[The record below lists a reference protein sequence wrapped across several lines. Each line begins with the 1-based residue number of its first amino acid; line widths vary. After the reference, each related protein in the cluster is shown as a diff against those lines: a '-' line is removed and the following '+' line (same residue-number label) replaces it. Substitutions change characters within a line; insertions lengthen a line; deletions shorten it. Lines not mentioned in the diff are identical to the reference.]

1 MTESFHNIEDEP
13 FPSFLSASLGSGN
26 GTLGNVTLGSRLGVP
41 VAASTVAKIRA
52 GADNR
57 ISDIQASYLEDGQ
70 LSLVNS
76 QPSSGQRGK
85 FALSFKDD
93 LDGADDFIAAHR
105 LSDML
110 VKIHLDEGESTAR
123 LKAPPQGSPLQADP
137 PAQRASEHGDDLST
151 GLITF
156 SHLGA
161 RDVTDMK
168 GKHALPEV
176 QEEGSASD
184 SDRLSGSVS
193 SFVANE
199 KLLSV
204 YSLNSDAT
212 DDDIDVD
219 QLQDDELELYF
230 NKLVPPAMQR
240 GRVEGQEIPPTGQTG
255 IAENS
260 SHPGSAEP
268 EKNRYNFLDDFDQ
281 DDFQMPDVRLAATGM
296 DSCPASDEEDT
307 EDELEAAR
315 RLGSARPRFLL
326 PSTSRQ
332 LVGES
337 HRPNFRPGL
346 EGGSSDDEPLPAA
359 ARNAPANSG
368 IEFRRSAEGQV
379 INPPITGDGGGGG
392 DGSSGSEED
401 GNDGGVSTI
410 PLPPGGGQA
419 YDGPRGSGAG
429 GDQDGHGVPSLP
441 APSRASVPGHSE
453 MGDRVGPVGTGEGGF
468 VAPGLGPPRLSPVN
482 WSMTLDRQEALDAM
496 DSAESAAAADGPLD
510 SLYLWNG
517 GGLWRPPDALG
528 SALLQGTLQSSFH
541 LSQAF
546 PSHSASAG
554 QEEEEGALGLR
565 GGPCGYSTVPEP
577 SDSSGEGEPRAASLE
592 AKYLSQTGRGEE
604 GDDIWD
610 RPPDSAKLDFQ
621 QGGNVAHSVV
631 YQNEEGKWVTDLA
644 YYSSFEKEAEVNFPK
659 EVASEF
665 QSEEFVSG
673 MVCLFTGNAIEKII
687 EDQEEFEKENQFIQ
701 EEQMA
706 AESPGLG
713 LGDTSWRLP
722 SSNHILM
729 RASQVSSDFERGNQS
744 YLRLSLGEFFLQR
757 SEALGCLGDSMEDRV
772 KRPSFGYVITSPEKR
787 EPFAL
792 IRPSDFSSRGSS
804 VHSDTLL
811 NSDADDTM
819 NREEL
824 NKTAERSSER
834 TEHREDEKPA
844 APEKEEAKDPRALA
858 PEPQSVPAGSGDSP
872 NSSND
877 LLLSIST
884 IATAIADASLS
895 SDPAQLAAMIME
907 LSKKNRDKGRR
918 PAAADRSA
926 LLEAL
931 QRSAASSGAA
941 GAVPSALDMEKYLR
955 RAETSGSDSDCSASR
970 HSFDILGWADGSSAA
985 STLRASHAATAA
997 AAAPPAGKEDPEAR
1011 RKERKSSAAAPPS
1024 NARPGGGA
1032 GRKPEARRSSI
1043 PRPKA
1048 SCGPAASANG
1058 SRRSVGAGQA
1068 PHSAHSAPAS
1078 KPAPAQSRPEQGAPG
1093 PAVSNRGGSQAP
1105 PASGGVAPSPTPV
1118 PVPTPRSVV
1127 PDEPAS
1133 VPRTS
1138 PRPRDLPSGPPPRSP
1153 VPNPFWQ
1160 GNDGREGAGPS
1171 TANREPPGHSAV
1183 EKHVGFTPYSHLP
1196 SAQSKA
1202 VEGAGSPSERPR
1214 AAVEESHCAF
1224 RPSTSPLTH
1233 SSPSQTSFPSADGT
1247 VSSPGSPGGPADR
1260 RGCETLSPQSHCSSP
1275 SLSRLTYISLNDST
1289 VLPSPDRGKVSAAGN
1304 SSIAL
1309 STTIVRSSPTPLTEQ
1324 ELPQSRPNAPLG
1336 QPLGLDPRPSR
1347 GQSPD
1352 GRPEARSP
1360 GSRYASDPDPRD
1372 GPPQR
1377 RPEPVPRRPAP
1388 GDSGYSGNLN
1398 FLQPGPSSEP
1408 GPPSLWAGAPPD
1420 KREPRQVAGFG
1431 LPPSYPAEDLRY
1443 VPGFKPQ
1450 GGPLLEPPPTVPSL
1464 LAGRPLYSGP
1474 LAQQYLGGD
1483 VPLHP
1488 YAVAPGYAHGVCPA
1502 LPHANPPSGLAL
1514 QHGYVAASQLHRAHL
1529 PPLEPGLLGP
1539 GKPYGPLGAL
1549 GVWSTAGLADLSAQV
1564 VVPDELRFP
1573 GSCCVGI
1580 ASQTSLSIFN
1590 PTERWLQV
1598 GIAVSGLAID
1608 GEKVDSLPYQWL
1620 MVKNKTIIGPKSTE
1634 EQKVLL
1640 VPPRAGVYQCTLSV
1654 SSWPTAAEAEA
1665 AARAQVFAKRVVLV
1679 AMAENPS
1686 LEVDAG
1692 AAGCLD
1698 FGDLAG
1704 GSARALPLK
1713 LVNRTR
1719 ATVPV
1724 RLVISANATAW
1735 RCFTFSKSPV
1745 AVPTEAM
1752 LQTGSVA
1759 PLAAPSVMNHVM
1771 HANYGDNPESFML
1784 WVHFHAPQ
1792 KYASASGALGPA
1804 DEYSARV
1811 DIEVDSPGPSQVIR
1825 SVQLRAR
1832 SGTARVHAPKDM
1844 QVVQLVTMLGK
1855 STSQTLPL
1863 KNAGNID
1870 VQLKLRSSG
1879 ADDCFSVTPEEL
1891 LLRAGEERGV
1901 TVSFAATGA
1910 RKCRESMLT
1919 ILVLPSGPQYEV
1931 VLKGEVAPDESPR
1944 RPLPGRAA
1952 HADAPPPGEVPP
1964 ILSNKQFM
1972 AWGGVTLGRAVQQK
1986 LVLRNNSPSS
1996 TQQLR
2001 LLIRGQDQDCFQLQS
2016 TFGPEER
2023 LTRHRELSIRPK
2035 EDVAVHLLFAPTR
2048 VACMLAKLEIKQ
2060 SAVRPSQP
2068 GVKFTIPL
2076 SGYGG
2081 TSNIILEEV
2090 KKLSD
2095 SYVVTLGGVAAG
2107 RVSKACL
2114 SMRNTGSRAA
2124 FVRAAAFSDV
2134 QARAVADPALISLAP
2149 AQFVLKERTQEVITV
2164 TVKATPREQ
2173 ELCQSGAAPLAT
2185 VCFFC
2190 GDEVSRQQYKRFVH
2204 SNPDAGRKVL
2214 SDNSLLKNV
2223 NFHRSFLGE
2232 EQVTEAYDLPLRPN
2246 EAHLFYGGMSK
2257 VVLSV
2262 LGSAEGS
2269 DSGESD
2275 GMETLRPS
2283 ARRGSESD
2291 SGFGNSDRHVSNVS
2305 LDVLPVRGPQGPPL
2319 ALNVAAPA
2327 LKGQS
2332 DPAGPQGDS
2341 WSVRPEQL
2349 VLTAPTLSST
2359 TDTRHVQIQ
2368 NHSSRALNFE
2378 LSWPAHCLTITP
2390 QHGVIEPE
2398 SDLQILISPNPS
2410 LATKLSLL
2418 PWSGQIYVQCD
2429 GQQKFIKVQIRQDLA
2444 LDVSATAS
2452 LAKPLSSLPPQAETP
2467 PAPGCRTPGEASA
2480 QVEIKN
2486 RTLVFPATAS
2496 GETSESV
2503 LEVENKGEE
2512 VRWYLSSF
2520 APPYVKGVDSSGD
2533 VYRATYTAFRC
2544 SRVSGTLGVQ
2554 EKMQIPITFL
2564 PRDRGDYAQFW
2575 DLECHPLAEPQHK
2588 SRIRFQL
2595 CGTGV
2600 KAGAPVPPQER
2611 NCSLVRTEATAK
2623 ARKRPEAPPVKTSQ
2637 EEAPRRGVYAPQD
2650 LYTFPQVRAGESSTL
2665 KVNVRNNSF
2674 DTHELKF
2681 VSPREP
2687 FFIKHSKY
2695 SLRSQHYINIPVQF
2709 KPGAAGKFSSSLLI
2723 QADTSASLSIRLTG
2737 EALP

>member
-1 MTESFHNIEDEP
+1 M
-13 FPSFLSASLGSGN
+13 
-26 GTLGNVTLGSRLGVP
+26 
-41 VAASTVAKIRA
+41 
-52 GADNR
+52 
-57 ISDIQASYLEDGQ
+57 
-70 LSLVNS
+70 
-76 QPSSGQRGK
+76 
-85 FALSFKDD
+85 
-93 LDGADDFIAAHR
+93 
-105 LSDML
+105 
-110 VKIHLDEGESTAR
+110 
-123 LKAPPQGSPLQADP
+123 
-137 PAQRASEHGDDLST
+137 
-151 GLITF
+151 
-156 SHLGA
+156 
-161 RDVTDMK
+161 
-168 GKHALPEV
+168 
-176 QEEGSASD
+176 
-184 SDRLSGSVS
+184 
-193 SFVANE
+193 
-199 KLLSV
+199 
-204 YSLNSDAT
+204 
-212 DDDIDVD
+212 
-219 QLQDDELELYF
+219 
-230 NKLVPPAMQR
+230 
-240 GRVEGQEIPPTGQTG
+240 GR
-255 IAENS
+255 
-260 SHPGSAEP
+260 
-268 EKNRYNFLDDFDQ
+268 
-281 DDFQMPDVRLAATGM
+281 
-296 DSCPASDEEDT
+296 C
-307 EDELEAAR
+307 
-315 RLGSARPRFLL
+315 
-326 PSTSRQ
+326 
-332 LVGES
+332 
-337 HRPNFRPGL
+337 
-346 EGGSSDDEPLPAA
+346 
-359 ARNAPANSG
+359 
-368 IEFRRSAEGQV
+368 
-379 INPPITGDGGGGG
+379 
-392 DGSSGSEED
+392 
-401 GNDGGVSTI
+401 
-410 PLPPGGGQA
+410 
-419 YDGPRGSGAG
+419 
-429 GDQDGHGVPSLP
+429 
-441 APSRASVPGHSE
+441 
-453 MGDRVGPVGTGEGGF
+453 
-468 VAPGLGPPRLSPVN
+468 
-482 WSMTLDRQEALDAM
+482 
-496 DSAESAAAADGPLD
+496 
-510 SLYLWNG
+510 
-517 GGLWRPPDALG
+517 
-528 SALLQGTLQSSFH
+528 
-541 LSQAF
+541 
-546 PSHSASAG
+546 
-554 QEEEEGALGLR
+554 
-565 GGPCGYSTVPEP
+565 
-577 SDSSGEGEPRAASLE
+577 
-592 AKYLSQTGRGEE
+592 
-604 GDDIWD
+604 
-610 RPPDSAKLDFQ
+610 
-621 QGGNVAHSVV
+621 
-631 YQNEEGKWVTDLA
+631 
-644 YYSSFEKEAEVNFPK
+644 
-659 EVASEF
+659 
-665 QSEEFVSG
+665 
-673 MVCLFTGNAIEKII
+673 
-687 EDQEEFEKENQFIQ
+687 
-701 EEQMA
+701 
-706 AESPGLG
+706 
-713 LGDTSWRLP
+713 
-722 SSNHILM
+722 
-729 RASQVSSDFERGNQS
+729 
-744 YLRLSLGEFFLQR
+744 
-757 SEALGCLGDSMEDRV
+757 
-772 KRPSFGYVITSPEKR
+772 
-787 EPFAL
+787 
-792 IRPSDFSSRGSS
+792 
-804 VHSDTLL
+804 
-811 NSDADDTM
+811 
-819 NREEL
+819 
-824 NKTAERSSER
+824 
-834 TEHREDEKPA
+834 
-844 APEKEEAKDPRALA
+844 
-858 PEPQSVPAGSGDSP
+858 
-872 NSSND
+872 
-877 LLLSIST
+877 
-884 IATAIADASLS
+884 
-895 SDPAQLAAMIME
+895 
-907 LSKKNRDKGRR
+907 
-918 PAAADRSA
+918 
-926 LLEAL
+926 
-931 QRSAASSGAA
+931 
-941 GAVPSALDMEKYLR
+941 
-955 RAETSGSDSDCSASR
+955 
-970 HSFDILGWADGSSAA
+970 
-985 STLRASHAATAA
+985 
-997 AAAPPAGKEDPEAR
+997 
-1011 RKERKSSAAAPPS
+1011 
-1024 NARPGGGA
+1024 
-1032 GRKPEARRSSI
+1032 
-1043 PRPKA
+1043 
-1048 SCGPAASANG
+1048 
-1058 SRRSVGAGQA
+1058 
-1068 PHSAHSAPAS
+1068 
-1078 KPAPAQSRPEQGAPG
+1078 
-1093 PAVSNRGGSQAP
+1093 
-1105 PASGGVAPSPTPV
+1105 
-1118 PVPTPRSVV
+1118 
-1127 PDEPAS
+1127 
-1133 VPRTS
+1133 
-1138 PRPRDLPSGPPPRSP
+1138 
-1153 VPNPFWQ
+1153 
-1160 GNDGREGAGPS
+1160 
-1171 TANREPPGHSAV
+1171 
-1183 EKHVGFTPYSHLP
+1183 
-1196 SAQSKA
+1196 
-1202 VEGAGSPSERPR
+1202 RPR
-1214 AAVEESHCAF
+1214 A
-1224 RPSTSPLTH
+1224 
-1233 SSPSQTSFPSADGT
+1233 
-1247 VSSPGSPGGPADR
+1247 PGGPADR

-1352 GRPEARSP
+1352 GRPEAGARGPATPRTRTP
-1360 GSRYASDPDPRD
+1360 GR
-1372 GPPQR
+1372 PPA
-1377 RPEPVPRRPAP
+1377 PPGARPAP
-1388 GDSGYSGNLN
+1388 PR
-1398 FLQPGPSSEP
+1398 PGIPATPATSTSCSRAP
-1408 GPPSLWAGAPPD
+1408 PASRAPSLWAGAPD
-1420 KREPRQVAGFG
+1420 KREPRQVAGSG
-1431 LPPSYPAEDLRY
+1431 CPLLPR
-1443 VPGFKPQ
+1443 
-1450 GGPLLEPPPTVPSL
+1450 GGPALLPGRRVPCTPTPSPRATHTARAPPFPTPT
-1464 LAGRPLYSGP
+1464 
-1474 LAQQYLGGD
+1474 
-1483 VPLHP
+1483 
-1488 YAVAPGYAHGVCPA
+1488 
-1502 LPHANPPSGLAL
+1502 PSGLAL
-1514 QHGYVAASQLHRAHL
+1514 QHGSSAPPSCTG
-1529 PPLEPGLLGP
+1529 PTCPLEPGLLGP

-1844 QVVQLVTMLGK
+1844 QVVHLVTMLGK

-2114 SMRNTGSRAA
+2114 SMRNTGSRARLRQGRRLLRRA
-2124 FVRAAAFSDV
+2124 GPHARRPRPHQPGARTVRP
-2134 QARAVADPALISLAP
+2134 QGEDPGGHHGDG
-2149 AQFVLKERTQEVITV
+2149 EGH
-2164 TVKATPREQ
+2164 PREQ

-2190 GDEVSRQQYKRFVH
+2190 GDEVSRQQYRRFVH

-2305 LDVLPVRGPQGPPL
+2305 LDVLP
-2319 ALNVAAPA
+2319 
-2327 LKGQS
+2327 
-2332 DPAGPQGDS
+2332 
-2341 WSVRPEQL
+2341 
-2349 VLTAPTLSST
+2349 
-2359 TDTRHVQIQ
+2359 
-2368 NHSSRALNFE
+2368 
-2378 LSWPAHCLTITP
+2378 
-2390 QHGVIEPE
+2390 HGVIEPE

-2467 PAPGCRTPGEASA
+2467 PAP
-2480 QVEIKN
+2480 
-2486 RTLVFPATAS
+2486 AS

-2600 KAGAPVPPQER
+2600 KAGAPAPPQER
-2611 NCSLVRTEATAK
+2611 DCSLVRTEATVK
-2623 ARKRPEAPPVKTSQ
+2623 ARKRPEAPAVKTSQ